1 MCKFLMYLKHSC
13 LITNIKSMNF
23 SNYLIHIL
31 ISLNSMSAL
40 TCTSSTK
47 AMCYMWVTFFLVF
60 QSVLLLFQEKFGAT
74 LGNLSICKPF
84 CIAPTAVVISG
95 NRNKRRNIYTNEGRT
110 IVLYYITKPSIS
122 TTLYKTLALWFVFF

>member
-1 MCKFLMYLKHSC
+1 MYLKHSC

-74 LGNLSICKPF
+74 LRNLSICKPF

-95 NRNKRRNIYTNEGRT
+95 NRNKRRNMYTNEGRT
-110 IVLYYITKPSIS
+110 IVLYYITKPS
-122 TTLYKTLALWFVFF
+122 